1 MCWDYYRTKKHDPF
15 FKKKMYREVHHVIL
29 EESTDLCDRF
39 DFVSK
44 FIWIQNDFFTMHY
57 LMPMKIEKT
66 EMNKTSKCCWL

>member
-1 MCWDYYRTKKHDPF
+1 
-15 FKKKMYREVHHVIL
+15 VIL

-57 LMPMKIEKT
+57 LMPTKIEKT